1 MASSTDRA
9 PRICDSPDM
18 LRFAFRSGV
27 RAVSLAM
34 LLGACLIGGASIA
47 QGVQLAM
54 LDRIEPGLWE
64 LKMRDGGRSE
74 RLCLDDGRRLV
85 QLRHPQAACR
95 QFVVEDAASAV
106 TVSYTCAGQGTGR
119 TRLRFESPQLMQLE
133 SSGIANKLP
142 FDVVAEV
149 RRVGSC
155 TAI

>member
-1 MASSTDRA
+1 MVGDTICA
-9 PRICDSPDM
+9 PRLCDSNAM
-18 LRFAFRSGV
+18 FHFANCRITSVLKSAG
-27 RAVSLAM
+27 LI
-34 LLGACLIGGASIA
+34 GACLAGGAALA

-74 RLCLDDGRRLV
+74 RLCLDDGRRLI

-95 QFVVEDAASAV
+95 QFVVEDTAASV
-106 TVSYTCAGQGTGR
+106 TVSYTCTGQGTGR
-119 TRLRFESPQLMQLE
+119 TRLRFESPRLVQLE

-142 FDVVAEV
+142 FDVVAEA

-155 TAI
+155 TTS